1 MNAGS
6 DGPSLFQRDPNAV
19 PLPPAVVQQAA
30 THLVQLQSSPGDPGV
45 ADACTRWRAAHPHH
59 EAAWQRLCALL
70 AMPGAVDR
78 LQGPA
83 ARSAIEQVARQ
94 RGRRRFLALGLTAGG
109 VGAMAWS
116 LEGMNPL
123 RATFADYRTGAGER
137 REVVL
142 DDGAR
147 LLMNTGTALDVR
159 DEDGVRRVVLLA
171 GEIMVTSGTQASR
184 RPLRVDTRHGTIS
197 PVGTRF
203 SVRDTGEGHVRVA
216 LFEGIVRLQPR
227 TGPSVLLEA
236 GQGADLRDDRVST
249 PAELGLSAESWTH
262 GVLMAERMP
271 LAQCL
276 AELARYRRGIV
287 RCDPDIASLPISGTF
302 PLDRTDQALSLIA
315 RVLDLR
321 LTYRTR
327 YWVTVSRK

>member
-1 MNAGS
+1 MNASG
-6 DGPSLFQRDPNAV
+6 DDRPLFQRDPTAA

-59 EAAWQRLCALL
+59 EAAWQRVCGLL
-70 AMPGAVDR
+70 AMPGAADG
-78 LQGPA
+78 LQGAA
-83 ARSAIEQVARQ
+83 ARSAIEHVARQ

-109 VGAMAWS
+109 VGALAWS
-116 LEGMNPL
+116 LEGANPL
-123 RATFADYRTGAGER
+123 RATFADYRTGTGER

-142 DDGAR
+142 DDGAL

-159 DEDGVRRVVLLA
+159 DEDGMRRVVLLA
-171 GEIMVTSGTQASR
+171 GEVMVTSSAQAGR
-184 RPLRVDTRHGTIS
+184 RPLRVDTRYGTVS

-203 SVRDTGEGHVRVA
+203 SVRDTGEGHAGVT
-216 LFEGIVRLQPR
+216 LFEGLVRLQPR
-227 TGPSVLLEA
+227 AGQPLLLEA
-236 GQGADLRDDRVST
+236 GQRAELHENSVST
-249 PAELGLSAESWTH
+249 PAGLDLSAESWTR

-276 AELARYRRGIV
+276 AELARYRRGVV
-287 RCDPDIASLPISGTF
+287 RCDPDVAQLPISGTF
-302 PLDRTDQALSLIA
+302 PLDRTDQALSLIG

-321 LTYRTR
+321 ITYRTR